1 MKVEKNNMKS
11 FQKYLKENEDMRGIV
26 TDAADVVQGLKDISK
41 EFAELQKRYEQATG
55 HRTTDFLHFKS
66 MVDEIISTDNGEAGL
81 EPFVD
86 ALFQETAAKDGA
98 EEQWDKRPSRYNKPK
113 NAGNRSQRSE
123 VDDDDADRKYND
135 RAQKRYGRGSGSG
148 LGYGF

>member
-1 MKVEKNNMKS
+1 MKS

-86 ALFQETAAKDGA
+86 DLFDEIRHKENDA
-98 EEQWDKRPSRYNKPK
+98 EEQWAKRTSRYNKSK